1 MNVFLKTK
9 LSRVIRWKN
18 TPVSAYKSL
27 KTLRYAMYL
36 NSLIFLFSI
45 QQNIKE
51 TYEKKE
57 TTATDYLA
65 HEDSWR
71 YKV

>member
-9 LSRVIRWKN
+9 FSRAIRWKN
-18 TPVSAYKSL
+18 IPVRGYKS
-27 KTLRYAMYL
+27 KTLWYAMYL

-51 TYEKKE
+51 TYETKE
-57 TTATDYLA
+57 TTAIDYLA